1 MARRYEFA
9 AFCYEELI
17 LAEPLN
23 HHYINRYAEVPL
35 TLESKAKCLESKATQ
50 LSVGR
55 RA

>member
-17 LAEPLN
+17 LAELLN

-35 TLESKAKCLESKATQ
+35 TLCLGFKATQ

>member
-35 TLESKAKCLESKATQ
+35 TLRQFKATR
-50 LSVGR
+50 LSAR